1 MDSRAAIIASCW
13 FAIAIVSAMFIF
25 VGGVNL
31 GTGIA
36 VALLILIAAGVTF
49 GVGFGLEEMRQHG
62 PLSRT
67 QAQISGELTE
77 MKAAI
82 GELTKKVEVIQRELE
97 Q

>member
-49 GVGFGLEEMRQHG
+49 GVGFGLKRCGSTDHYREPR
-62 PLSRT
+62 RRY
-67 QAQISGELTE
+67 QASS
-77 MKAAI
+77 
-82 GELTKKVEVIQRELE
+82 QR
-97 Q
+97 